1 MTEDIIIY
9 DPLGELQKAAKD
21 IEDMKKD
28 DDNER

>member
-28 DDNER
+28 DEK